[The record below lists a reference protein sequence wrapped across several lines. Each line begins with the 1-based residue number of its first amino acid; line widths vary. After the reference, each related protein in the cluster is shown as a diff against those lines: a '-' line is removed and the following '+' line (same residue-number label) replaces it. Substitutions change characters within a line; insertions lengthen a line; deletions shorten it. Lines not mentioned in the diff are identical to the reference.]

1 MPVPASHPFLTH
13 PGVLAFAHRG
23 GGAKAGRAAPAT
35 GLPAENSM
43 AAFERAVG
51 LGYRYL
57 ETDVR
62 ASRDGR
68 VVVFHDA
75 TLGRLTDRTGR
86 VEAQPWSQLAQ
97 ARLRGGGAIPLLE
110 DLLGSWPHVRVNVDV
125 KSPAAV
131 APLVSTLRRT
141 GALDRVCVASFS
153 DRRLAAVRRQLGPRL
168 CTSLGPVGVTALVA
182 TAAARTPAGLVSLSA
197 ACAQVPVR
205 AGPVRVVTR
214 RFVQTA
220 HRLGLQVH
228 VWVVDAVDEMHR
240 LLDLGVDGLVS
251 GHLEALRAVLMACGA
266 WAS

>member
-1 MPVPASHPFLTH
+1 MPVPAPHPFLAH

-23 GGAKAGRAAPAT
+23 GGEPT
-35 GLPAENSM
+35 ENSM

-62 ASRDGR
+62 ASRDGQL
-68 VVVFHDA
+68 VVFHDA
-75 TLGRLTDRTGR
+75 TLDRLSEHTGPI
-86 VEAQPWSQLAQ
+86 EAQPWSRLAGVG
-97 ARLRGGGAIPLLE
+97 LRGGGRIALLE
-110 DLLGSWPHVRVNVDV
+110 DLLGTWPHVRVNVDV

-131 APLVSTLRRT
+131 APLVSVLRRT
-141 GALDRVCVASFS
+141 RSLDRVCVASFS
-153 DRRLAAVRRQLGPRL
+153 ERRLVAVRRRVGSQL

-182 TAAARTPAGLVSLSA
+182 SAAARVPPRLTPLGPRAPLPA
-197 ACAQVPVR
+197 ACAQVPES

-214 RFVQTA
+214 RFVHTA

-228 VWVVDAVDEMHR
+228 VWVVDAADEMHR

-251 GHLEALRAVLMACGA
+251 TQLETLRGVLTARGL
-266 WAS
+266 WAA